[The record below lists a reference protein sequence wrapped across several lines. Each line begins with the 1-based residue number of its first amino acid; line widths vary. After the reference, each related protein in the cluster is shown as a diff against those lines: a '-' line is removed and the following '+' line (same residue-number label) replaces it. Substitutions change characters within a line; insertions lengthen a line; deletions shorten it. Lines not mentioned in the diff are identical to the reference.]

1 MYTNH
6 RLPYNFRV
14 NKPYLCIY
22 IPCKL
27 HKADRFSVIYI
38 TATNVNVTSR
48 KDWWDYSTYIIMAV
62 LKVETG
68 IIASISASPVKYIE
82 TFKLTIL

>member
-1 MYTNH
+1 MYI
-6 RLPYNFRV
+6 
-14 NKPYLCIY
+14 YLAN
-22 IPCKL
+22 L
-27 HKADRFSVIYI
+27 HKADRSSIIYI

-48 KDWWDYSTYIIMAV
+48 KDWWDYSTHRIMAL

-82 TFKLTIL
+82 TFRLTIL